1 MAHLQ
6 EILDLRKKGLN
17 RTDTDAQIVSAV
29 VEAQMAVKEAE
40 AAANAL
46 DPAGTGNFDEAD
58 ALDEVPW

>member
-1 MAHLQ
+1 M
-6 EILDLRKKGLN
+6 
-17 RTDTDAQIVSAV
+17 SAV